1 MIFLKKF
8 SIVSSIVFVL
18 LFFGA
23 HFVSANSTGFTTDM
37 VEISS
42 TSIVEGEEVE
52 LLVRFANYEDKT
64 LSGKINFYDSDL
76 LLGTREL
83 NLEGGQSGE
92 YIITWQASLGEHS
105 FVAKAENLKL
115 AGTNV
120 TILGQSTQPKEI
132 MIGFK
137 NSGVAEKLRQ
147 QGGFGAIVAGVL
159 DEVRE
164 FFVPII
170 QSLDSWRDSKINPL
184 EDTKERISNQKEEA
198 TEKIR
203 PILVVHGIIVAMLLF
218 IVTKK
223 VVFFAL
229 VIVLL
234 IWILSRF
241 VRLFRRI
248 VRKDYA
254 DE

>member
-1 MIFLKKF
+1 MFLKKLSIISGLILISLF
-8 SIVSSIVFVL
+8 S
-18 LFFGA
+18 GA
-23 HFVSANSTGFTTDM
+23 YFAFANTTGFTTDM

-52 LLVRFANYEDKT
+52 LLVRFANHEDKT
-64 LSGKINFYDSDL
+64 LSGKINFYDGDL
-76 LLGTREL
+76 LLGSREL

-92 YIITWQASLGEHS
+92 YIITWKASLGEHS

-120 TILGQSTQPKEI
+120 TILGQSTQAKEI

-137 NSGVAEKLRQ
+137 NSGVAEKLRN
-147 QGGFGAIVAGVL
+147 QGGFGAIVAGVMN
-159 DEVRE
+159 EVRE
-164 FFVPII
+164 FFVPIV
-170 QSLDSWRDSKINPL
+170 QSLDNWRDSKIAPL
-184 EDTKERISNQKEEA
+184 EETKERITNQKQEA
-198 TEKIR
+198 SEKIR
-203 PILVVHGIIVAMLLF
+203 PILVVHGIVVSILLF

-223 VVFFAL
+223 AVFFSL
-229 VIVLL
+229 VVILL
-234 IWILSRF
+234 IWILSRL

-248 VRKDYA
+248 VQKDYR